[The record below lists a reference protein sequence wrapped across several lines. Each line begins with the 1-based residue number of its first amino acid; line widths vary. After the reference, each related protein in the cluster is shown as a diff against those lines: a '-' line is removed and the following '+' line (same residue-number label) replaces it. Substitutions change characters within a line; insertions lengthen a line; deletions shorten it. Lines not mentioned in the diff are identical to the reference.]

1 SIVLVTL
8 FFFFYFLPKHFI
20 ILKGKKKVQ
29 SYTSNVTTP
38 ASPSMA
44 AEATRKNPI
53 AVFMAFGTKGD
64 VYPISA
70 IAAAFASDQ
79 KQYEVA
85 FVTHSA
91 HEDVRGHLGTKGVQ
105 YFPIFSPPVLSSVQ
119 DNNTGGSTEGSF
131 SMQKHEI
138 TRKHRQ
144 ECLLVVESIYGETPT
159 IDGDLIIIN
168 FFALWIAERK
178 LPKKISV
185 SILKECMSGMLTGR
199 QLSGF
204 FNDRDKDY
212 LEKAETKE
220 GWSLAEL
227 FDIRCVVA
235 APYVV
240 PYSAPSSFER
250 QFRNELP
257 LLYKYLQQAPTG
269 KIGWEDVTH
278 WMWPLF
284 SEDWG
289 TWRSHELQLSF
300 WPFTVDPVTGLPT
313 WHVRPPSP
321 ILLTGKNTV
330 IDLCS
335 YPLLALNPT
344 GMALAKKLLS
354 APVTGLQ
361 QFEFVAFG
369 FPPLNGSSPV
379 PERPIFISLSSIG
392 SMGYMRNPQAFLRVL
407 ENVLSITNHRFI
419 LLSAGYGPL
428 DAAIQLFAQTPSSNT
443 ERIESTEIQTCLF
456 DDRLFYFSGGST
468 AVALRAGIPQVICP
482 FILDQFY
489 WAERMCWLGVAP
501 EPLDRSCLVPDEDDD
516 TCISKAANV
525 IVVAINYAL
534 STEVRLRATQIADR
548 ISTEDGVSTA
558 LRVIEKEILCS
569 DS

>member
-1 SIVLVTL
+1 M
-8 FFFFYFLPKHFI
+8 
-20 ILKGKKKVQ
+20 
-29 SYTSNVTTP
+29 
-38 ASPSMA
+38 AS
-44 AEATRKNPI
+44 EATRKNPI

-70 IAAAFASDQ
+70 IAAAFASAR

-91 HEDVRGHLGTKGVQ
+91 HEDLRGHLGIKGVQ
-105 YFPIFSPPVLSSVQ
+105 YFPIFSPPTLSSVQ
-119 DNNTGGSTEGSF
+119 ENNNTGGSTEGSF

-138 TRKHRQ
+138 TRKHRK

-168 FFALWIAERK
+168 FFAL
-178 LPKKISV
+178 
-185 SILKECMSGMLTGR
+185 
-199 QLSGF
+199 
-204 FNDRDKDY
+204 
-212 LEKAETKE
+212 E

-257 LLYKYLQQAPTG
+257 LLYKYLQQAPIG

-300 WPFTVDPVTGLPT
+300 WPFTDPVTGLPT

-321 ILLTGKNTV
+321 ILLYGFSQEVVECPGYWPSAVRVCGFWFPPVEWQFSCSKCAEISLRKLNAENE
-330 IDLCS
+330 LCS
-335 YPLLALNPT
+335 
-344 GMALAKKLLS
+344 MHAKLDKFLDSS
-354 APVTGLQ
+354 A
-361 QFEFVAFG
+361 
-369 FPPLNGSSPV
+369 
-379 PERPIFISLSSIG
+379 ERPIFISLSSIG
-392 SMGYMRNPQAFLRVL
+392 SMGYMRNPQAFLRVI
-407 ENVLSITNHRFI
+407 EKVSSITKHRFI

-443 ERIESTEIQTCLF
+443 ERIESTEVQTCLF
-456 DDRLFYFSGGST
+456 DDRLFCFSGAVPYSWLFPRCCAAIHHGGSGST

-501 EPLDRSCLVPDEDDD
+501 DPLDRSCLVPDEDDD

-525 IVVAINYAL
+525 IVSAINYAL
-534 STEVRLRATQIADR
+534 STEVRSRATQIADR

-569 DS
+569 D